1 MIHSITN
8 EGHHSSSDMLL
19 YYTLYCNILYSL
31 HRVKDLFILLRSVHP
46 LSPAL
51 PLLQGS
57 YWSLLG
63 QHEEALVAFTNSVK
77 RIPDNYDG
85 WLLLGHEYLEL
96 HKEKEAVAAYQMAT
110 HINSRDYRAFFA
122 LAQTYVQ
129 GINSDM
135 AYYYLMKAVSL
146 Q

>member
-1 MIHSITN
+1 M
-8 EGHHSSSDMLL
+8 
-19 YYTLYCNILYSL
+19 
-31 HRVKDLFILLRSVHP
+31 KDLFILLRSVHP

-63 QHEEALVAFTNSVK
+63 QHEEALVAFTDSVK